1 MVSFDTYVRE
11 IRYKIEETPKLLSN
25 RLQNKEYF
33 QVINGLLI
41 YISQNLVSNDGTPD
55 WDNKIDYP
63 YLMRRANP
71 RQIKFPLIYSS
82 KIPKYIKEPN
92 NIYGDFED
100 SYHLNKVKRIDYIYI
115 EYGFVFERV
124 ATTLKG
130 YDLLKKKCETFDFL
144 LTFETPDDGTYG
156 RFDNSCY
163 DLTITNKFD

>member
-1 MVSFDTYVRE
+1 MVNFDTYVRE
-11 IRYKIEETPKLLSN
+11 IRDKIEETPKLLSN
-25 RLQNKEYF
+25 RLQKREYF
-33 QVINGLLI
+33 QIINALLI
-41 YISQNLVSNDGTPD
+41 YIKQNLLNTNGTPD
-55 WDNKIDYP
+55 WDNKFEYP
-63 YLMRRANP
+63 YLMRSTNP

-82 KIPKYIKEPN
+82 KIPKYMREPN

-115 EYGFVFERV
+115 DYGFVFERV